1 MNDAAGSATERP
13 AQGASRAAF
22 GFIFVTVLL
31 DMMALGVTIPVL
43 PKLVESFLNNDTAVA
58 ARWFGLFGTA
68 FALMQFLFSPLL
80 GALSDRYGRRPVV
93 LLSNFGLAFDYVLMA
108 LAPTQAEAPFLIAQ
122 LVVLAFFL
130 YVGTRAAMRFRPQ
143 AMVAN

>member
-43 PKLVESFLNNDTAVA
+43 PKLVESFLNNDTAAA

-68 FALMQFLFSPLL
+68 FALMQFLFSPIL
-80 GALSDRYGRRPVV
+80 GALSDRFGRRPVV
-93 LLSNFGLAFDYVLMA
+93 LLSNFGLALDYVL
-108 LAPTQAEAPFLIAQ
+108 TEIFFAQ
-122 LVVLAFFL
+122 
-130 YVGTRAAMRFRPQ
+130 
-143 AMVAN
+143 